1 MPGKNAVDVYLAVG
15 LRWRDFAQ
23 LEQHIFKA
31 YYFLAATIQTISK
44 TKTYVKNK
52 LGGWRLSDLI
62 TLEWHNLNL
71 ETNYI
76 DWKIQVKTKHGLELK
91 VPLRSNSITHIF
103 NTSLKV
109 TGDNQSRQFLS
120 QT

>member
-1 MPGKNAVDVYLAVG
+1 MGGKAVKLICIVTLYNLKFASASHLVSFGAILSHLVG
-15 LRWRDFAQ
+15 LDFAQ

-52 LGGWRLSDLI
+52 LAGRLYQI
-62 TLEWHNLNL
+62 
-71 ETNYI
+71 
-76 DWKIQVKTKHGLELK
+76 GLELK